1 MPSHKTDYREVIALR
16 ESIPLKQTSYWTEK
30 EKSEL
35 ESMFYKGVGITEMAL
50 HFSRSEPAIINM
62 LDSMKLYVK
71 MTRNRSHN
79 VGNKC
84 RCIGC
89 EHFQNRRCL
98 LNHPCERKNKKLQ
111 Q

>member
-1 MPSHKTDYREVIALR
+1 MPRPKADYKEVIVLR

-35 ESMFYKGVGITEMAL
+35 ETMFYKGVGITEMAL

-71 MTRNRSHN
+71 MTRNRN
-79 VGNKC
+79 ATGNNKC

-89 EHFQNRRCL
+89 EHFQNRICT
-98 LNHPCERKNKKLQ
+98 LNHPCESKHTKSP
-111 Q
+111 

>member
-1 MPSHKTDYREVIALR
+1 MTSHKTDYREVISLR
-16 ESIPLKQTSYWTEK
+16 KTIPLKQTSYWTDE

-35 ESMFYKGVGITEMAL
+35 ESMFYSGIGITEMAL

-71 MTRNRSHN
+71 MTRNRSPN
-79 VGNKC
+79 GGNKC
-84 RCIGC
+84 RCLGC
-89 EHFQNRRCL
+89 EYFQNHRCI
-98 LNHPCERKNKKLQ
+98 LNHPCERKNIKIQ